1 MGRLLAYLRD
11 IHWKM
16 LLVHDMEIWEVLMK
30 EVQMEKFLASLR
42 GESLGEES
50 GI

>member
-1 MGRLLAYLRD
+1 
-11 IHWKM
+11 
-16 LLVHDMEIWEVLMK
+16 MK

-50 GI
+50 GIQGCTSDGVFLENLVGKIEGSSVEM